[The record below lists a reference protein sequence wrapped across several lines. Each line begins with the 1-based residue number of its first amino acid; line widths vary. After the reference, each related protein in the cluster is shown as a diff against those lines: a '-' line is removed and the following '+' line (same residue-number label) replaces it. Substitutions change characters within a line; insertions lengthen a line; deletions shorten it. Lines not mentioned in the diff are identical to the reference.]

1 MAKKRVPTELEAVYV
16 ISVAASLAGM
26 HPQTLRIYERRGLIE
41 PFRTPGGTRRYSN
54 ADLERLAL
62 IQDLTSQGINI
73 EGCDAGCPAHPSDR
87 DTRTPRCD
95 ATPRSTGLR
104 PEQGSNQTNTWPRK
118 GIPEGQLLTE
128 RITVDSY
135 TFLHFVL
142 RIYYI

>member
-73 EGCDAGCPAHPSDR
+73 EGVKRIMQLESENEALRAEVRRLARKLKALEDAMAVAMQDAQRTHRTEIRVRR
-87 DTRTPRCD
+87 DML
-95 ATPRSTGLR
+95 GL
-104 PEQGSNQTNTWPRK
+104 PDLPG
-118 GIPEGQLLTE
+118 
-128 RITVDSY
+128 
-135 TFLHFVL
+135 
-142 RIYYI
+142 

>member
-73 EGCDAGCPAHPSDR
+73 EGVKRIMQLESENEALRAEVRRLARKLKALEDAMAVAMQDAQRTHRTEIRVRR
-87 DTRTPRCD
+87 DVMRLPD
-95 ATPRSTGLR
+95 LPG
-104 PEQGSNQTNTWPRK
+104 
-118 GIPEGQLLTE
+118 
-128 RITVDSY
+128 
-135 TFLHFVL
+135 
-142 RIYYI
+142 